1 MLLRYLLEC
10 DLSATVHYKEL
21 SESQFSDL
29 TWKPSEINEIV
40 LPLLRERYQDRC
52 FTAFRFHLSYF
63 QFQNQFLA
71 CFVIR
76 DVSVN
81 CEISKHKFLSIGF
94 LRPSINITNIN
105 INQYMNRFNIIY
117 SKYFGILL
125 RTKAW
130 YASQTVAARI
140 QQAQARANHR
150 ILRWQVCL
158 SKHDES

>member
-1 MLLRYLLEC
+1 M
-10 DLSATVHYKEL
+10 AV
-21 SESQFSDL
+21 
-29 TWKPSEINEIV
+29 SEINEIV
-40 LPLLRERYQDRC
+40 LPLLREKYEDRC

-71 CFVIR
+71 
-76 DVSVN
+76 
-81 CEISKHKFLSIGF
+81 
-94 LRPSINITNIN
+94 

-130 YASQTVAARI
+130 CASQTLAARI

-150 ILRWQVCL
+150 ILRWHVCL
-158 SKHDES
+158 SKHDESLDGGHV